1 MCIICIDLAKKT
13 LTAAEGRRA
22 LREMTEKLD
31 RQHVREVEQKLAE
44 AEQAAAKP

>member
-13 LTAAEGRRA
+13 LSVAEGRRA
-22 LREMTEKLD
+22 LREMSEKLD

-44 AEQAAAKP
+44 AERAAAKP